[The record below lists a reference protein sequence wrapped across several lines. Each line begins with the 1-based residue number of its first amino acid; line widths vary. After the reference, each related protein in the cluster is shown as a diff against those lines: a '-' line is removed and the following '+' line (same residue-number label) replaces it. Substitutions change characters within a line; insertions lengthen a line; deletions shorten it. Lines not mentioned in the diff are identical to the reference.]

1 MPIILKADI
10 GKTNGTYQIQMD
22 DVHGLIMGLTFTQD
36 CWVWT
41 PPFEEYYFMK
51 LQAYSVPNNE

>member
-1 MPIILKADI
+1 MPIIILKADI

-36 CWVWT
+36 C
-41 PPFEEYYFMK
+41 
-51 LQAYSVPNNE
+51 